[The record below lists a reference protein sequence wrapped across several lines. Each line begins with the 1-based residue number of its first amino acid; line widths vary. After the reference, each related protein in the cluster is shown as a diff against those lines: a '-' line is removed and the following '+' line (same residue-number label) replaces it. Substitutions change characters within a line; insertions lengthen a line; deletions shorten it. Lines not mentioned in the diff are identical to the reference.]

1 MRHSK
6 KISLKRADGQ
16 LFEVEEPVAMDFE
29 IEDTVVPLPN
39 VSTEPLSYIIEFC
52 KAHVEFS
59 KQRSPKQEMLDY
71 WTETL
76 ANRIKNKSVQYVGK
90 FFGIENN
97 FTPKEEVARTQYEWA
112 FEGLDPD
119 DDD

>member
-1 MRHSK
+1 
-6 KISLKRADGQ
+6 
-16 LFEVEEPVAMDFE
+16 
-29 IEDTVVPLPN
+29 
-39 VSTEPLSYIIEFC
+39 
-52 KAHVEFS
+52 
-59 KQRSPKQEMLDY
+59 MLDY